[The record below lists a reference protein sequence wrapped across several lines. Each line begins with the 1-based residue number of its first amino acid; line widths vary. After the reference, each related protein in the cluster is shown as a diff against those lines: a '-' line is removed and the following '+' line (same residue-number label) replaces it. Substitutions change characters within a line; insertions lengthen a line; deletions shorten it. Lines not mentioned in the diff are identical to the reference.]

1 MDRPTAAIVRPVSP
15 RLTEAEVT
23 HVARRPVDVDRARA
37 QHAAYCRLLAEL
49 DLEVLTAPAAPDH
62 PDGVFVEDTVVVIGG
77 LAVLTRPGAP
87 SRRGEVTTVAPL
99 LAARG
104 LRTIEVTAPAT
115 LDGGDVL
122 QVGETV
128 FVGRSTRTSPAATAQ
143 LRALLTGLGRR
154 VVPVDV
160 SGALHLKTA
169 VTALP
174 DGTLLAVPDRVDV
187 AALGGHVVTVPEP
200 AGANVL
206 VVGRTVV
213 VPASAPA
220 TADLVADR
228 GWPVRTI
235 DVSEFERV
243 EAGVT
248 CLSVLLP

>member
-1 MDRPTAAIVRPVSP
+1 MVRPVSP
-15 RLTEAEVT
+15 RLAEAEVT
-23 HVARRPVDVDRARA
+23 HVARRPVDVDRARR
-37 QHAAYCRLLAEL
+37 QHEAYRALLAEL
-49 DLEVLTAPAAPDH
+49 GLDVVAAPPAPAH
-62 PDGVFVEDTVVVIGG
+62 PDGVFVEDTVVVVDG
-77 LAVLTRPGAP
+77 LAVLTRPGA
-87 SRRGEVTTVAPL
+87 STRRGEVATVAPL
-99 LAARG
+99 LTARG
-104 LRTIEVTAPAT
+104 LRTAEVTAPAT

-128 FVGRSTRTSPAATAQ
+128 FVGRSTRTSAAATAR
-143 LRALLTGLGRR
+143 LRALLTPLGRR

-160 SGALHLKTA
+160 TGALHLKTA

-174 DGTLLAVPDRVDV
+174 DGTLLAVPDRIDV
-187 AALGGHVVTVPEP
+187 AALGGHVVAVPEP

-206 VVGRTVV
+206 VVDRTVV

-228 GWPVRTI
+228 GWPVRTV